1 MIVCLSYLNQ
11 PDNYD
16 IINQRK
22 LLLLWRFIMNNN
34 CVILIPA
41 LDPPEIFLSYI
52 DELIQVG
59 FKDILVVDDG
69 SHQKKIFEK
78 IGSLPQV
85 TVLTHPENYRK
96 GRALRT
102 GLAYYK
108 DHYSYDEYCGVIT
121 ADSDGQHLVD
131 DVLKISKSLAKR
143 EDKMILGVRDFDQSN
158 VPSKSR
164 IGNKLTSLGFRVL
177 IGLSVSD
184 TQTGLRGIPNP
195 LIDLSLSIP
204 GDRFQYETAV
214 LIETGKVSGFEEIK
228 IQTVY
233 YDENKGTHFNP
244 AKDSIQIFNLLLGTF
259 FRYIFVSLSSFVVD
273 ILLFALGTKLLF
285 PALSVRIPLSTAFA
299 RIISGAYNYAMN
311 RKIVFKSDRSVVS
324 SGFSYL
330 MLCIIQCAVS
340 AGLVTAI
347 CYLLPLDEVPVK
359 AVVDTCL
366 FFVNYKIQK
375 NYIFKNKE
383 TL

>member
-1 MIVCLSYLNQ
+1 MKEQS
-11 PDNYD
+11 
-16 IINQRK
+16 
-22 LLLLWRFIMNNN
+22 
-34 CVILIPA
+34 PA
-41 LDPPEIFLSYI
+41 
-52 DELIQVG
+52 
-59 FKDILVVDDG
+59 
-69 SHQKKIFEK
+69 
-78 IGSLPQV
+78 
-85 TVLTHPENYRK
+85 ENYGK

-244 AKDSIQIFNLLLGTF
+244 VKDSIQIFNLLLGTF
-259 FRYIFVSLSSFVVD
+259 LRYIFVSLSSFVVD

>member
-1 MIVCLSYLNQ
+1 
-11 PDNYD
+11 
-16 IINQRK
+16 
-22 LLLLWRFIMNNN
+22 MNNN

-85 TVLTHPENYRK
+85 TVLAHPENYGK

-131 DVLKISKSLAKR
+131 DVLKISNSLAKR
-143 EDKMILGVRDFDQSN
+143 EDKMILGVRDFDRSN

-164 IGNKLTSLGFRVL
+164 IGNKLTSFGFRVL

-184 TQTGLRGIPNP
+184 TQTGLRGIPNS

-244 AKDSIQIFNLLLGTF
+244 VKDSIQIFNLLLGTF

-285 PALSVRIPLSTAFA
+285 PALSVRIPFSTAFA
-299 RIISGAYNYAMN
+299 RIISGTYNYAMN
-311 RKIVFKSDRSVVS
+311 RKIVFKSNRSVVS

-347 CYLLPLDEVPVK
+347 CYLLPLDEVLVK

>member
-1 MIVCLSYLNQ
+1 
-11 PDNYD
+11 
-16 IINQRK
+16 
-22 LLLLWRFIMNNN
+22 MNN
-34 CVILIPA
+34 
-41 LDPPEIFLSYI
+41 
-52 DELIQVG
+52 
-59 FKDILVVDDG
+59 
-69 SHQKKIFEK
+69 
-78 IGSLPQV
+78 
-85 TVLTHPENYRK
+85 
-96 GRALRT
+96 
-102 GLAYYK
+102 
-108 DHYSYDEYCGVIT
+108 DEYCGVIT

-184 TQTGLRGIPNP
+184 TQTGLRGIPNS

-228 IQTVY
+228 IRTVY

-244 AKDSIQIFNLLLGTF
+244 VKDSIQIFNLLLGTF

>member
-1 MIVCLSYLNQ
+1 
-11 PDNYD
+11 
-16 IINQRK
+16 
-22 LLLLWRFIMNNN
+22 MNNN

-85 TVLTHPENYRK
+85 TVLTHPENYGK

-143 EDKMILGVRDFDQSN
+143 EDK
-158 VPSKSR
+158 
-164 IGNKLTSLGFRVL
+164 
-177 IGLSVSD
+177 
-184 TQTGLRGIPNP
+184 IPNP

-244 AKDSIQIFNLLLGTF
+244 VKDSIQIFNLLLGTF

>member
-85 TVLTHPENYRK
+85 TVLPHPENYGK

-184 TQTGLRGIPNP
+184 TQTGLRGIPNS

-228 IQTVY
+228 IRTVY

-244 AKDSIQIFNLLLGTF
+244 VKDSIQIFNLLLGTF

-273 ILLFALGTKLLF
+273 ILVFALGTKLLF

>member
-1 MIVCLSYLNQ
+1 MY
-11 PDNYD
+11 
-16 IINQRK
+16 
-22 LLLLWRFIMNNN
+22 WRFIMNNN

-52 DELIQVG
+52 DELIQSG

-69 SHQKKIFEK
+69 SRQKELFEK
-78 IGSLPQV
+78 IDSLPQV
-85 TVLTHPENYRK
+85 TVLTHPENYGK

-108 DHYSYDEYCGVIT
+108 EHYSYDEYCGVIT
-121 ADSDGQHLVD
+121 ADSDGQHLVE

-143 EDKMILGVRDFDQSN
+143 ENKMVLGVRDFDQDN

-184 TQTGLRGIPNP
+184 TQTGLRGIPNS

-214 LIETGKVSGFEEIK
+214 LIETGKKAGFEEIK
-228 IQTVY
+228 IHTVY

-244 AKDSIQIFNLLLGTF
+244 VKDSIQIFSLLLGTF

-273 ILLFALGTKLLF
+273 ILLFALGTKFLF
-285 PALSVRIPLSTAFA
+285 SALSVRIPLSTAFA
-299 RIISGAYNYAMN
+299 RIFSGTYNYAMN
-311 RKIVFKSDRSVVS
+311 RKIVFKSSRSVVS

-330 MLCIIQCAVS
+330 LLCIIQCAVS

-359 AVVDTCL
+359 TVVDICL

>member
-78 IGSLPQV
+78 IGFLPQV
-85 TVLTHPENYRK
+85 TVLTHPENYGK

-184 TQTGLRGIPNP
+184 TQTGLRGIPNS

-228 IQTVY
+228 IRTVY

-244 AKDSIQIFNLLLGTF
+244 VKDSIQIFNLLLGTF

>member
-1 MIVCLSYLNQ
+1 
-11 PDNYD
+11 
-16 IINQRK
+16 
-22 LLLLWRFIMNNN
+22 MNNN

-78 IGSLPQV
+78 IGFLPQV
-85 TVLTHPENYRK
+85 TVLTHPENYGK

-143 EDKMILGVRDFDQSN
+143 EDKMILGVRDFDKSN

-244 AKDSIQIFNLLLGTF
+244 VKDSIQIFNLLLGTF

-273 ILLFALGTKLLF
+273 ILVFALGTKLLF

>member
-78 IGSLPQV
+78 IGFLPQV
-85 TVLTHPENYRK
+85 TVLTHPENYGK

-184 TQTGLRGIPNP
+184 TQTGLRGIPNS

-228 IQTVY
+228 IRTVY

-244 AKDSIQIFNLLLGTF
+244 VKDSIQIFNLLLGTF

-273 ILLFALGTKLLF
+273 ILVFALGTKLLF

>member
-85 TVLTHPENYRK
+85 TVLTHPENYGK

-143 EDKMILGVRDFDQSN
+143 EDKMILGVRDFNQSN

-184 TQTGLRGIPNP
+184 TQTGLREIPNP

-244 AKDSIQIFNLLLGTF
+244 VKDSIQIFNLLLGTF

>member
-1 MIVCLSYLNQ
+1 
-11 PDNYD
+11 
-16 IINQRK
+16 
-22 LLLLWRFIMNNN
+22 MNNN

-85 TVLTHPENYRK
+85 TVLTYPENYGK

-121 ADSDGQHLVD
+121 ADSDRQHLVD

-244 AKDSIQIFNLLLGTF
+244 VKDSIQIFNLLLGTF

>member
-1 MIVCLSYLNQ
+1 
-11 PDNYD
+11 
-16 IINQRK
+16 
-22 LLLLWRFIMNNN
+22 
-34 CVILIPA
+34 
-41 LDPPEIFLSYI
+41 
-52 DELIQVG
+52 
-59 FKDILVVDDG
+59 
-69 SHQKKIFEK
+69 
-78 IGSLPQV
+78 
-85 TVLTHPENYRK
+85 
-96 GRALRT
+96 
-102 GLAYYK
+102 
-108 DHYSYDEYCGVIT
+108 
-121 ADSDGQHLVD
+121 
-131 DVLKISKSLAKR
+131 
-143 EDKMILGVRDFDQSN
+143 MILGVRDFDQSN

-244 AKDSIQIFNLLLGTF
+244 VKDSIQIFNLLLGTF

-273 ILLFALGTKLLF
+273 ILVFALGTKLLF

>member
-1 MIVCLSYLNQ
+1 
-11 PDNYD
+11 
-16 IINQRK
+16 
-22 LLLLWRFIMNNN
+22 MNNN

-85 TVLTHPENYRK
+85 TVLTHPENYGK

-158 VPSKSR
+158 V
-164 IGNKLTSLGFRVL
+164 
-177 IGLSVSD
+177 
-184 TQTGLRGIPNP
+184 RGIPNS

-228 IQTVY
+228 IRTVY

-244 AKDSIQIFNLLLGTF
+244 VKDSIQIFNLLLGTF

>member
-22 LLLLWRFIMNNN
+22 LLPLWRFIMNNN

-85 TVLTHPENYRK
+85 TVLTHPKNYGK

-184 TQTGLRGIPNP
+184 TQTGLRGIPNS

-228 IQTVY
+228 IRTVY

-244 AKDSIQIFNLLLGTF
+244 VKDSIQIFNLLLGTF

-273 ILLFALGTKLLF
+273 ILVFALGTKLLF

-299 RIISGAYNYAMN
+299 RTISGAYNYAMN

>member
-1 MIVCLSYLNQ
+1 
-11 PDNYD
+11 
-16 IINQRK
+16 
-22 LLLLWRFIMNNN
+22 MNNN

-41 LDPPEIFLSYI
+41 LDPPEILMCYI

-78 IGSLPQV
+78 IGALPQV
-85 TVLTHPENYRK
+85 TVLTHPENYGK

-244 AKDSIQIFNLLLGTF
+244 VKDSIQIFNLLLGTF

>member
-22 LLLLWRFIMNNN
+22 LLPLWRFIMNNN

-85 TVLTHPENYRK
+85 TVLTHPENYEK

-184 TQTGLRGIPNP
+184 TQTGLRGIPNS

-228 IQTVY
+228 IRTVY

-244 AKDSIQIFNLLLGTF
+244 VKDSIQIFNLLLGTF

-273 ILLFALGTKLLF
+273 ILVFALGTKLLF

>member
-34 CVILIPA
+34 CVFLFRLWILLRYFCPILMNWSRSA
-41 LDPPEIFLSYI
+41 SKIFW
-52 DELIQVG
+52 
-59 FKDILVVDDG
+59 FVDDG

-85 TVLTHPENYRK
+85 TVLTHPENYGK

-131 DVLKISKSLAKR
+131 DVLRISKSLAKR

-184 TQTGLRGIPNP
+184 TQTGLRGIPIPWSISVFPYRETVSNMKLRSWSRLEKYP
-195 LIDLSLSIP
+195 VSKKSKYRLFIMTKTKEHILTRSKIPSRSLTCYSVP
-204 GDRFQYETAV
+204 FSA
-214 LIETGKVSGFEEIK
+214 
-228 IQTVY
+228 
-233 YDENKGTHFNP
+233 
-244 AKDSIQIFNLLLGTF
+244 IFL
-259 FRYIFVSLSSFVVD
+259 Y
-273 ILLFALGTKLLF
+273 
-285 PALSVRIPLSTAFA
+285 P
-299 RIISGAYNYAMN
+299 
-311 RKIVFKSDRSVVS
+311 
-324 SGFSYL
+324 
-330 MLCIIQCAVS
+330 
-340 AGLVTAI
+340 
-347 CYLLPLDEVPVK
+347 
-359 AVVDTCL
+359 
-366 FFVNYKIQK
+366 
-375 NYIFKNKE
+375 
-383 TL
+383 